1 MYQIKQS
8 KSFTKSLKKLVKLHR
23 IDVDKINDI
32 FFLLAKD
39 PFAKSLKTHKV
50 NSKNHGMQYSSRI
63 DGDLRLIWNFDSEN
77 NLVII
82 IADIGGHSGSS
93 KVYK

>member
-1 MYQIKQS
+1 MYKIKQS
-8 KSFTKSLKKLVKLHR
+8 KSFTKSLRKLVKLHR
-23 IDVDKINDI
+23 INSDQINYI

-39 PFAKSLKTHKV
+39 PFAASLKTHKV
-50 NSKNHGMQYSSRI
+50 NSKNHGMQYSSRV

-82 IADIGGHSGSS
+82 IADIGGHSGFN
-93 KVYK
+93 KVY

>member
-1 MYQIKQS
+1 MYRIKQS
-8 KSFTKSLKKLVKLHR
+8 KSFSKSLKKLVRLHR
-23 IDVDKINDI
+23 IDIDQINYI

-39 PFAKSLKTHKV
+39 PFTRSLKTHKV
-50 NSKNHGMQYSSRI
+50 NSKKHGVQYSSRV
-63 DGDLRLIWNFDSEN
+63 DGDLRLVWNFDNDN

-93 KVYK
+93 KVY